1 MILQFYDLPH
11 QTSLTLGSIN
21 FILKYME
28 HFSSYLSQYKAFPLQ
43 RPISYVLGKIV
54 TAYCIILNI

>member
-1 MILQFYDLPH
+1 LTCMRSNKSFTGAVILQFYDLCH

-28 HFSSYLSQYKAFPLQ
+28 QFSSYLSQYKTFPLQ
-43 RPISYVLGKIV
+43 RPIS
-54 TAYCIILNI
+54 